1 MSNLIRSF
9 GRPMTFVIL
18 LLAGTWIFGLI
29 AGPQLIM
36 VEQSLWRMEQGDGGA
51 EVSARIDRLYNQVD
65 ILSLDMMDA
74 EDMAASPDRDALIAE
89 ISAKVD
95 SLNAEITVLEDQEII
110 PQKVY
115 SVDNYRLMGSAH
127 LAIFAKTVLASL
139 AVTAIAFLVCYPIA
153 YTVAKLA
160 APGRAAMIM
169 LALTVPYAINELLRI
184 FAWQMILNYNG
195 LANALL
201 NVFGFEPVPFLES
214 GSGVFVAMVYAYILF
229 MAFPIYNTIETLD
242 TNQIEAA
249 KDLGAGT
256 WSIHTKV
263 VLPHAR
269 PGIAVGCIM
278 TFMLSAGSY
287 AVPYIMTRGTADPW
301 FTQLIYNKFFE
312 STNWNAGAAYAFTLL
327 AVCVV
332 FIFLMMKLLKVRLQ
346 DIAK

>member
-1 MSNLIRSF
+1 
-9 GRPMTFVIL
+9 MTAMIL

-36 VEQSLWRMEQGDGGA
+36 IEQSLWRMEQGEGGA
-51 EVSARIDRLYNQVD
+51 EVSARIDRLYNKIDVLTFD
-65 ILSLDMMDA
+65 KMDQENLPETA
-74 EDMAASPDRDALIAE
+74 ERDTAIAE
-89 ISAKVD
+89 FTTKIDTLRTEIS
-95 SLNAEITVLEDQEII
+95 TLEETETT
-110 PQKVY
+110 PRKVY
-115 SVDNYRLMGSAH
+115 SIDNYRLMGSAH
-127 LAIFAKTVLASL
+127 LAIFAKTVIASL

-160 APGRAAMIM
+160 PPGRAALIM

-201 NVFGFEPVPFLES
+201 GFFGFEPVPFLES
-214 GSGVFVAMVYAYILF
+214 GTGVFVAMVYAYILF
-229 MAFPIYNTIETLD
+229 MVFPIYNTIETLD

-256 WSIHTKV
+256 WSIHSKV

-312 STNWNAGAAYAFTLL
+312 STNWNVGAAYAFTLL

-332 FIFLMMKLLKVRLQ
+332 FIFLMMKFLKVRLQ